1 MLRGHSGAFTLAGF
15 LLTLAGTAFAQNAGT
30 AAPAHADGIL
40 NVGIVRY
47 IRPSPH
53 EPVIEPTIAALK
65 ARFGAANVATV
76 TLTMDELTR
85 SIRDKKVDVFIASAG
100 FYRFNV
106 IHGARDLVTLASR
119 AYPDP
124 NHGDGSVFVT
134 LASTP
139 FDTIESL
146 KGSRLVAAT
155 PTGFTSLRIA
165 QGELA
170 ARGYNPEKFFRQ
182 SFFTGP
188 GNTEAAV
195 EMLKSYKADTAVFRL
210 CWLEDYLK
218 AHPEEK
224 NLWRVVEPKPDSGRC
239 LASTDLYPS
248 WIVATTPATPPA
260 VSRIV
265 TETLL
270 AMPETR
276 EGQYWSVATDFSTI
290 DNLYK
295 TLKIGPYQFLREW
308 SVTRFWET
316 FRLPIF
322 LVIGLIVGLIF
333 HSVRVTQLVHRKTRE
348 LTEALARETE
358 LKQEA
363 QQAGERIS
371 LLQRSGIIGQMSSMI
386 AHELRQPLAAQD
398 LFGKSLEKILTRA
411 GAGEQTLSVLAR
423 MMKQTERIA
432 AIVENVRNYAKVKT
446 VKRTR
451 IDLRSVVERGIASWR
466 ASGRSDKVT
475 VKLTALEPVMIDA
488 NALEWELVVLN
499 LIKNAAEALAT
510 TKDPTVSV
518 SLLRNDAGNFVLT
531 VADNGPGVPEEK
543 LKAFGSPV
551 TSGKTNGLGLGLSI
565 VKSIVENHGAAI
577 RFRNHPLGGL
587 EVTVIIPATESE
599 ATAKDNV

>member
-40 NVGIVRY
+40 NVCIVRY

-195 EMLKSYKADTAVFRL
+195 E
-210 CWLEDYLK
+210 
-218 AHPEEK
+218 
-224 NLWRVVEPKPDSGRC
+224 PKPDSGRC

-363 QQAGERIS
+363 QQAGERIA

>member
-1 MLRGHSGAFTLAGF
+1 
-15 LLTLAGTAFAQNAGT
+15 
-30 AAPAHADGIL
+30 
-40 NVGIVRY
+40 
-47 IRPSPH
+47 
-53 EPVIEPTIAALK
+53 
-65 ARFGAANVATV
+65 
-76 TLTMDELTR
+76 
-85 SIRDKKVDVFIASAG
+85 
-100 FYRFNV
+100 
-106 IHGARDLVTLASR
+106 
-119 AYPDP
+119 
-124 NHGDGSVFVT
+124 
-134 LASTP
+134 
-139 FDTIESL
+139 
-146 KGSRLVAAT
+146 
-155 PTGFTSLRIA
+155 
-165 QGELA
+165 
-170 ARGYNPEKFFRQ
+170 
-182 SFFTGP
+182 
-188 GNTEAAV
+188 
-195 EMLKSYKADTAVFRL
+195 MLKSYKADTAVFRL

-363 QQAGERIS
+363 QQAGERIA

-451 IDLRSVVERGIASWR
+451 IDLRSV
-466 ASGRSDKVT
+466 
-475 VKLTALEPVMIDA
+475 VMIDA

>member
-1 MLRGHSGAFTLAGF
+1 
-15 LLTLAGTAFAQNAGT
+15 
-30 AAPAHADGIL
+30 
-40 NVGIVRY
+40 
-47 IRPSPH
+47 
-53 EPVIEPTIAALK
+53 
-65 ARFGAANVATV
+65 
-76 TLTMDELTR
+76 
-85 SIRDKKVDVFIASAG
+85 
-100 FYRFNV
+100 
-106 IHGARDLVTLASR
+106 
-119 AYPDP
+119 
-124 NHGDGSVFVT
+124 
-134 LASTP
+134 
-139 FDTIESL
+139 
-146 KGSRLVAAT
+146 
-155 PTGFTSLRIA
+155 
-165 QGELA
+165 
-170 ARGYNPEKFFRQ
+170 
-182 SFFTGP
+182 
-188 GNTEAAV
+188 
-195 EMLKSYKADTAVFRL
+195 
-210 CWLEDYLK
+210 
-218 AHPEEK
+218 
-224 NLWRVVEPKPDSGRC
+224 
-239 LASTDLYPS
+239 
-248 WIVATTPATPPA
+248 
-260 VSRIV
+260 
-265 TETLL
+265 
-270 AMPETR
+270 MPETR

-333 HSVRVTQLVHRKTRE
+333 LSVRVTQLVHRKTRE

-363 QQAGERIS
+363 QQAGERIA

-587 EVTVIIPATESE
+587 EVAVIIPATDTES
-599 ATAKDNV
+599 AKDTA

>member
-15 LLTLAGTAFAQNAGT
+15 LLMLAGTAFAQNAGT
-30 AAPAHADGIL
+30 AAPAHADGFL

-53 EPVIEPTIAALK
+53 EAVIEPTIAALK

-134 LASTP
+134 LSSTP

-224 NLWRVVEPKPDSGRC
+224 KLWRVVEPKPDSGRC

-363 QQAGERIS
+363 QQAGERIA

-386 AHELRQPLAAQD
+386 AHELRQP
-398 LFGKSLEKILTRA
+398 
-411 GAGEQTLSVLAR
+411 
-423 MMKQTERIA
+423 
-432 AIVENVRNYAKVKT
+432 
-446 VKRTR
+446 
-451 IDLRSVVERGIASWR
+451 
-466 ASGRSDKVT
+466 
-475 VKLTALEPVMIDA
+475 
-488 NALEWELVVLN
+488 
-499 LIKNAAEALAT
+499 
-510 TKDPTVSV
+510 
-518 SLLRNDAGNFVLT
+518 
-531 VADNGPGVPEEK
+531 
-543 LKAFGSPV
+543 
-551 TSGKTNGLGLGLSI
+551 
-565 VKSIVENHGAAI
+565 
-577 RFRNHPLGGL
+577 
-587 EVTVIIPATESE
+587 
-599 ATAKDNV
+599 